1 MPATEGIASP
11 RPINANAAL
20 LLLLAINLFN
30 YIDRQVLAAVEPQ
43 IRKEMFYEGRSE
55 DDVPIDLKVE
65 AKFKTGLLST
75 AFLITYMFIAPLFG
89 WLADRSSRWMLVGI
103 GVIVWSLAS
112 GASGISW
119 GVSAGWAFTM
129 LLITRCF
136 VGVGEGGYGPVA
148 PTMLADLY
156 PVEKRGRVMSWF
168 YLAIPVGG
176 ALGYALGE
184 VVQRALGWRWAFY
197 VVVPPGLL
205 LGFWCFFMREPRRG
219 LAPVAQTLPSLPP
232 PDEAIRS
239 GPPPAHVV
247 DEAIRPGPPPPPAA
261 ESPRNGGAGQY
272 LALLKIPSYV
282 YNTLGMTAMTFAIG
296 ALAYWMPD
304 FLEVKQVPDQFG
316 VPPIA
321 MFGAITA
328 LSGLLATIAGGLLG
342 DALRS
347 RFSGSYFLVSGI
359 ALMLGF
365 PMVIGFV
372 YTPFPWAWIFVFLAV
387 FCLFFNTGPTN
398 TILANVTHP
407 SVRAGAF
414 AFNIL
419 IIHLLGD
426 AISPPLIGSISGRYG
441 ENTGFIAV
449 SAVMLVGGVFW
460 LMGMKHL
467 QGDTERAEAQN

>member
-1 MPATEGIASP
+1 MTTEGSVSSKS
-11 RPINANAAL
+11 INANAAL

-43 IRKEMFYEGRSE
+43 IRKELFYDGLAEE
-55 DDVPIDLKVE
+55 DVPAELQAE
-65 AKFKTGLLST
+65 AKIQTGLLST
-75 AFLITYMFIAPLFG
+75 AFLVTYMFIAPLFG

-112 GASGISW
+112 GASGIPW

-156 PVEKRGRVMSWF
+156 PVERRGQVMSWF

-184 VVQRALGWRWAFY
+184 VMQRALGWRWAFY
-197 VVVPPGLL
+197 VVVLPGLL
-205 LGFWCFFMREPRRG
+205 LGLWCFFMREPRRG
-219 LAPVAQTLPSLPP
+219 LQPVANVETP
-232 PDEAIRS
+232 PDPIA
-239 GPPPAHVV
+239 
-247 DEAIRPGPPPPPAA
+247 PAA
-261 ESPRNGGAGQY
+261 TPVAAAIPEASPKAGVHQY
-272 LALLKIPSYV
+272 LGLLKIPSYV
-282 YNTLGMTAMTFAIG
+282 FNTLGMTAMTFAIG

-304 FLEVKQVPDQFG
+304 FLEVKRVPDQFG
-316 VPPIA
+316 IPPIA
-321 MFGAITA
+321 MFGGITA
-328 LSGLLATIAGGLLG
+328 LSGLCATIAGGVLG

-359 ALMLGF
+359 ALIFGF

-398 TILANVTHP
+398 TILANVTP
-407 SVRAGAF
+407 ASVRASAF

-419 IIHLLGD
+419 IIHMLGD
-426 AISPPLIGSISGRYG
+426 AISPPLIGGISGRYG
-441 ENTGFIAV
+441 VDTGFIAV
-449 SAVMLVGGVFW
+449 STIMLVGGVFW

-467 QGDTERAEAQN
+467 QRDTERAEAQN